1 MDKYED
7 LFQPTFLNI
16 EREKSCDRCQ
26 IPSIPADEAVTM
38 AYVPF
43 QQSTIAYDEEKALRE
58 GTLYPVLNKRF
69 LGGCK
74 K

>member
-16 EREKSCDRCQ
+16 EREKPCDKCQ
-26 IPSIPADEAVTM
+26 IPSIPIDAAVTM

-43 QQSTIAYDEEKALRE
+43 QQSTVTYDEEKALRE